1 MLASEK
7 LAIAAHLHVLLRRKT
22 GRVTDVE
29 WMAGNATY
37 AAEIVRFSCV
47 KATEHGQPELREWAL
62 KLQQAFT
69 QDAPKVTKPLVTV
82 AAAFAA
88 QALQSRAASKP
99 ALTAESAVVAAQ
111 ATSAAKPASPAGPSS
126 RFLHSGFLDS
136 AFLHSS
142 FGLTR
147 PQDADNSTEP
157 RYVGGLR

>member
-47 KATEHGQPELREWAL
+47 KASEQDQPELRKWAL
-62 KLQQAFT
+62 KLQHAFT
-69 QDAPKVTKPLVTV
+69 QDAPKASKPLVTV

-88 QALQSRAASKP
+88 QALQGRNASKP
-99 ALTAESAVVAAQ
+99 AVAALPAAQ
-111 ATSAAKPASPAGPSS
+111 ATNTSKPASRAAGDS
-126 RFLHSGFLDS
+126 RFLHSGSLES
-136 AFLHSS
+136 AFLHST

-147 PQDADNSTEP
+147 PQETDASAEP